1 MVRFKS
7 QASPFAQLA
16 RVSIAPDNIQLL
28 LSAKAHHAQIL
39 AQIAAASQRIY
50 ITALYLQDDEAGRE
64 IVDALLT
71 AKARAPQLEIC
82 VLVDV
87 HRARRGLIGDKA
99 CEGNAAWYRDIDR
112 QHPGKIRF
120 YGIAVKRKELFGVLH
135 LKGMIFDETILYTGA
150 SINNVYLHQGE
161 QYRYDRYCVIDNPA
175 LADAMVSFLDK
186 QLINSDAVT
195 RFDAQFSQLP
205 ADFNRRV
212 LQQQKRLAKA
222 RYELPGNQQSALTVI
237 PLVGLGK
244 RNNQLNTVIH
254 QQIRQTR
261 EQTTNVYALFQP
273 AGGTQAGYSP
283 TIAPGRG
290 SRIGGR

>member
-1 MVRFKS
+1 MPS
-7 QASPFAQLA
+7 SSP
-16 RVSIAPDNIQLL
+16 R
-28 LSAKAHHAQIL
+28 
-39 AQIAAASQRIY
+39 IAAATRRIY
-50 ITALYLQDDEAGRE
+50 IAALYLQDDDAGRE

-71 AKARAPQLEIC
+71 AKARAPQLDIC

-112 QHPGKIRF
+112 QHPGKVRF

-150 SINNVYLHQGE
+150 SINNVYLHQGD
-161 QYRYDRYCVIDNPA
+161 QYRYDRYCVITNA
-175 LADAMVSFLDK
+175 VLADAMVAFLDK

-195 RFDAQFSQLP
+195 CLDAHFKALP

-222 RYELPGNQQSALTVI
+222 HYELPTGHDGSPDGHAPGRPWQAQQSAQHGD
-237 PLVGLGK
+237 PPADPPNP
-244 RNNQLNTVIH
+244 R
-254 QQIRQTR
+254 
-261 EQTTNVYALFQP
+261 TTADVYALLQL
-273 AGGTQAGYSP
+273 AGGTQAGYPPAVAPAAWRWNWWSATRPPMTSISP
-283 TIAPGRG
+283 PT
-290 SRIGGR
+290 SRFPKLA